1 MSINTI
7 AATSSLNYWN
17 QEAQTRTDHNVHSTA
32 GSFGQILARLTAT
45 QAASDAETEDGVS
58 TVTLTKLLSDG
69 SLVIL
74 KVEGNRVI
82 SEAKLDGTSVLEQQH
97 LMGQGTPLHSHAGA
111 AMMGSV
117 GADSGFSATV

>member
-7 AATSSLNYWN
+7 ASTSSLNYWQ
-17 QEAQTRTDHNVHSTA
+17 QEAKARTDYNLHSAA
-32 GSFGQILARLTAT
+32 GTFGQILAKLTSSE
-45 QAASDAETEDGVS
+45 AAADSEVESGVGA
-58 TVTLTKLLSDG
+58 VTLTKLLADG

-97 LMGQGTPLHSHAGA
+97 LLGNT
-111 AMMGSV
+111 V
-117 GADSGFSATV
+117 SASTTA

>member
-7 AATSSLNYWN
+7 AAASSLNYWN
-17 QEAQTRTDHNVHSTA
+17 QEAQTRTDHNVHSAA
-32 GSFGQILARLTAT
+32 GAFGQILARLTAT

-74 KVEGNRVI
+74 KVAGNRVI
-82 SEAKLDGTSVLEQQH
+82 SEAKLDGTSVLEQQQ
-97 LMGQGTPLHSHAGA
+97 LMGQGTSLPSQTGA

-117 GADSGFSATV
+117 EADSGFSATV